1 MTRLALL
8 AVPLFLISFPSGG
21 QQAAQ
26 APPAPAQ
33 GTATASSDEAVQP
46 PAMTPRQLA
55 EMRADILVA
64 RKEYAAAI
72 GAYNKILA
80 TDRKNA
86 ALLNKIG
93 MAYQQLG
100 DDGKAEHYYK
110 RAWKFNKH
118 FASAMNNL
126 GTVEYGK
133 RHYKNAI
140 KDYKHALAVG
150 TDRATIYSNLGYAY
164 CGRKQYYQAT
174 VSFERALAI
183 DPEIFAQH
191 GGVGSIF
198 LQRSAPDPA
207 TVYYLMAKSYAKL
220 GDVKET
226 AHYLTLARDAGYKN
240 LRAAEKDASFKRV
253 IRNPQV
259 QQVLRTPAPF
269 GIGKQRAVQ
278 D

>member
-8 AVPLFLISFPSGG
+8 AVLLLWFAFPSGAR
-21 QQAAQ
+21 QAAQ
-26 APPAPAQ
+26 APPAPAH
-33 GTATASSDEAVQP
+33 GTAPTSSSDAAQP
-46 PAMTPRQLA
+46 PPMTPRQVA

-64 RKEYAAAI
+64 RKEFAAAI
-72 GAYNKILA
+72 GAYSKILA
-80 TDRKNA
+80 TDRKDA
-86 ALLNKIG
+86 ELLNKIG

-100 DDGKAEHYYK
+100 DDGKAEKYYK
-110 RAWKFNKH
+110 LAWKFNKH

-150 TDRATIYSNLGYAY
+150 TDQATIYSNLGYAY

-174 VSFERALAI
+174 ISFERALAI
-183 DPEIFAQH
+183 DPEIFAQR

-198 LQRSAPDPA
+198 LQRSAPDLA

-226 AHYLTLARDAGYKN
+226 AHYLTLARDAGYKD
-240 LRAAEKDASFKRV
+240 LRAAENDASFKRV
-253 IRNPQV
+253 IRDPQV
-259 QQVLRTPAPF
+259 QEVLRGPAPF
-269 GIGKQRAVQ
+269 GIGNQRAVQ

>member
-8 AVPLFLISFPSGG
+8 ALPLFLSIGTTRVAQVPQAPEAS
-21 QQAAQ
+21 QQAAS
-26 APPAPAQ
+26 
-33 GTATASSDEAVQP
+33 TDSVQP
-46 PAMTPRQLA
+46 PPMTPRQTA

-72 GAYNKILA
+72 DAYDRILA

-86 ALLNKIG
+86 ALMNKIG

-100 DDGKAEHYYK
+100 NDGKAESYYK
-110 RAWKFNKH
+110 RAWKADKH
-118 FASAMNNL
+118 YASAMNNL

-140 KDYKHALAVG
+140 KYYSHALAVG

-164 CGRKQYYQAT
+164 CGKKDFYRAT
-174 VSFERALAI
+174 IAFEKALAI
-183 DPEIFAQH
+183 DPNIFARH
-191 GGVGSIF
+191 GEFGSIF

-207 TVYYLMAKSYAKL
+207 TVYFLMAKSFAKL
-220 GDVKET
+220 GDAKET
-226 AHYLTLARDAGYKN
+226 AHYLKLARDTGYKN
-240 LRAAEKDASFKRV
+240 LHAAETDAAFKRV
-253 IRNPQV
+253 IGSPQV
-259 QQVLRTPAPF
+259 QEILRNPAPF
-269 GIGKQRAVQ
+269 GIGKQTVQ

>member
-8 AVPLFLISFPSGG
+8 AVPLFLITVGTSRVPQASQPPESP
-21 QQAAQ
+21 QQQ
-26 APPAPAQ
+26 VS
-33 GTATASSDEAVQP
+33 SSDSGQTQP
-46 PAMTPRQLA
+46 MTPRQMA

-64 RKEYAAAI
+64 RKEFYDAAE
-72 GAYNKILA
+72 AYRKILA
-80 TDRKNA
+80 TDPKNA

-110 RAWKFNKH
+110 RAWKFDKH
-118 FASAMNNL
+118 FSSAMNNL

-140 KDYKHALAVG
+140 KDYEHALAAG

-164 CGRKQYYQAT
+164 CGKKDYPRAT
-174 VSFERALAI
+174 VAFEKALALN
-183 DPEIFAQH
+183 PGIFAQR
-191 GGVGSIF
+191 GEFGSIF

-207 TVYYLMAKSYAKL
+207 TIYFLMAKSFAKI
-220 GDVKET
+220 GNAPET
-226 AHYLTLARDAGYKN
+226 AHYLKLARDTGYKN
-240 LRAAEKDASFKRV
+240 MHAAETDASFKRV
-253 IRNPQV
+253 IRSPLV
-259 QQVLRTPAPF
+259 QEVLRNPAPF
-269 GIGKQRAVQ
+269 GVSSQPVQ